1 MSELLYNCQNPPGKG
16 FVWLV
21 GAGPGAVDLITLR
34 GRNALAA
41 ADVVIHDDLAGQGLL
56 RYCPA
61 NCEAIYVGKRAG
73 HHGATQE
80 GINRQ
85 LVAHAR
91 AGKTVVRLKGGDP
104 SVFGRLGEEL
114 RALRDAGIRFEIVPG
129 VTAACA
135 AAAAAGVSLTQ
146 RGLASAAVLATG
158 HECAGKSG
166 SALDWDALAQPGATV
181 CVYMGTRRLG
191 ALAARL
197 MANGHAAATPLL
209 IISHASLPSQNIR
222 ARTLETAA
230 APARTAVDSPSL
242 IIIGAVAAQNRDLSA
257 ILQPANEPAYV
268 A

>member
-1 MSELLYNCQNPPGKG
+1 MSLVLFNQNNPPATG

-21 GAGPGAVDLITLR
+21 GGGPGAEDLITLR

-41 ADVVIHDDLAGQGLL
+41 AEVVIHDDLAGQGLL

-61 NCEAIYVGKRAG
+61 DCEAIYVGKRAG
-73 HHGATQE
+73 RHSASQDE
-80 GINRQ
+80 INRL

-91 AGKTVVRLKGGDP
+91 AGKRVVRLKGGDP

-114 RALRDAGIRFEIVPG
+114 QALRSAGIPFEVVPG

-146 RGLASAAVLATG
+146 RGLASAAILATG

-166 SALDWDALAQPGATV
+166 PALDWAALVQPGATV

-191 ALAARL
+191 ALADRL
-197 MANGHAAATPLL
+197 LANGHDPETPLL
-209 IISHASLPSQNIR
+209 IISNASLPAQIVRSG
-222 ARTLETAA
+222 TLETAGEL
-230 APARTAVDSPSL
+230 AREAQDTPSL
-242 IIIGAVAAQNRDLSA
+242 ILIGAVAAQNRAPFAVRQS
-257 ILQPANEPAYV
+257 PEVAYV
-268 A
+268 